1 MIFWKHLSETHERGS
16 EIHESIATI
25 TQNTFQDSD
34 NIIQKNQISKKKSFR
49 PRPPPPPK
57 KMTGTKNHCNEG
69 SDSENRKSGIDEFQ
83 YLTLRRTFF
92 LLNFAFA

>member
-57 KMTGTKNHCNEG
+57 KMTGSLELKTIAMKALIQRIVNLE
-69 SDSENRKSGIDEFQ
+69 
-83 YLTLRRTFF
+83 LM
-92 LLNFAFA
+92 NFNI